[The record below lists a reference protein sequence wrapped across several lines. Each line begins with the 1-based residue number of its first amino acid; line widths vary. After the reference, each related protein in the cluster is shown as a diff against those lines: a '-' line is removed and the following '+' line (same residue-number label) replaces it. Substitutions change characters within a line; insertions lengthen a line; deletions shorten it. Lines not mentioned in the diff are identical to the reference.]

1 MKDELEVLK
10 AFEEESGREQ
20 HAISNDELYLESI
33 SGKTQEHLNL
43 KQGSS
48 TSDDSTK
55 FGDFIEAELALIMSF
70 EAEYAQAQDAIV
82 NDEELKSS
90 ENSPQ
95 DLNTKQGFG
104 FATVWRNP
112 WSEEKSPAP
121 KHGHASILDLE
132 LSADELDAIQLLA
145 DI

>member
-20 HAISNDELYLESI
+20 HKISNDELYLESI
-33 SGKTQEHLNL
+33 SGKSQEHLNL
-43 KQGSS
+43 NQGSS

-55 FGDFIEAELALIMSF
+55 VDDLLEAELALIMSF
-70 EAEYAQAQDAIV
+70 EAEPALTQNTIV

-90 ENSPQ
+90 NYLQ
-95 DLNTKQGFG
+95 DLNTKQGLG